1 MRYTWRKKI
10 RKKKN
15 FVQLRLGLLVGQV
28 LLGLGFKVSA
38 GFGATYLDASLLAG
52 EVYEEISVCLF
63 VWRGVGGCVGV
74 RRGARMI
81 LR

>member
-1 MRYTWRKKI
+1 M
-10 RKKKN
+10 
-15 FVQLRLGLLVGQV
+15 
-28 LLGLGFKVSA
+28 SA
-38 GFGATYLDASLLAG
+38 GFGATYLDATLLAG

>member
-52 EVYEEISVCLF
+52 EVYEEVTVWLF
-63 VWRGVGGCVGV
+63 GVALEGV

-81 LR
+81 LMW